1 MAITTTWSVDN
12 MTRVDAD
19 GGVIKVYWTCTA
31 SAPATGGEK
40 PLSNGSGGEMAQEGG
55 KNTFTYDA
63 SSSDFIAYAD
73 LKESDVLGWIW
84 EANKGLSTGGPEDE
98 TADEYKARIEAE
110 RTAKVQDQIDRNATQ
125 ATGVPW

>member
-1 MAITTTWSVDN
+1 MAINTTWTVEN

-19 GGVIKVYWTCTA
+19 GGVILAYWSLIAA
-31 SAPATGGEK
+31 SDAG
-40 PLSNGSGGEMAQEGG
+40 GGEMASESG
-55 KNTFTYDA
+55 KNTFTYDVSA
-63 SSSDFIAYAD
+63 SGFIAYAD

-84 EANKGLSTGGPEDE
+84 EANKAEGE

-110 RTAKVQDQIDRNATQ
+110 RTAKVQAQIDRNATQ

>member
-1 MAITTTWSVDN
+1 MAITTTWSVSN

-19 GGVIKVYWTCTA
+19 GGVILAYWSLVAANDSGDETA
-31 SAPATGGEK
+31 T
-40 PLSNGSGGEMAQEGG
+40 EGG
-55 KNTFTYDA
+55 KQRFEYNA

-84 EANKGLSTGGPEDE
+84 EACKVGDE
-98 TADEYKARIEAE
+98 TAEEFKARIESE
-110 RTAKVQDQIDRNATQ
+110 RTAKVQAQIDRKAAQ